1 MIKNII
7 FDFDGVI
14 LDSTKIK
21 SDAFLE
27 LYKDYSEDIQK
38 KIYKYHNENLGID
51 RYKKIHFFHNN
62 FLNSKINKTELNKL
76 TMNFSSIVFNKIIN
90 CQFVE
95 GAREFLEKNKENY
108 NFFISSGTP
117 QNELKKII
125 KLKKIDKFFKNIY
138 GSPLSKDKHIKI
150 IKNKY
155 DIKES
160 ESIFIGDANID
171 QITAKN
177 NNLYF
182 IGINSINNLFDDE
195 KYTMSDLKNLD
206 KIIDLINSENK

>member
-51 RYKKIHFFHNN
+51 RYKKIQFFHNN
-62 FLNSKINKTELNKL
+62 FLNTKINKAELNKL

-117 QNELKKII
+117 QDELKKII
-125 KLKKIDKFFKNIY
+125 KFKQIDKFFRNIY
-138 GSPLSKDKHIKI
+138 GSPLSKDKHIKT

-155 DIKES
+155 HIKES
-160 ESIFIGDANID
+160 ESIFIGDATID
-171 QITAKN
+171 QIAAKN

-195 KYTMSDLKNLD
+195 KYTMPDLKNLD